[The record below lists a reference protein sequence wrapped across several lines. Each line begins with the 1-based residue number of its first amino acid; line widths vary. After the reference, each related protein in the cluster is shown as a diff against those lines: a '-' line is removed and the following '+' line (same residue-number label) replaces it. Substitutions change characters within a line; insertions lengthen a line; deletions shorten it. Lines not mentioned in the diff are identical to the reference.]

1 MEVANHIG
9 GGFLLRSRL
18 TTVTS
23 SNNQSIKIMENKILG
38 LHHITAIAGD
48 AQSNYDFY
56 TKTLGLRMV
65 KKTVNFD
72 DPQTYHFYFGDEVGT
87 PGTIL
92 TFFPWKNVRQ
102 GKNGAGMATEI
113 GYAVPAG
120 SLDFWKTRFETRSIR
135 HGDVNERFGE
145 KLLPF
150 QDPDGLWLS
159 LIETKSPDNRKGWKT
174 GEIKSNVALKGFHT
188 VTLTLNNIQA
198 TAALLTEVF
207 GYQLVEQDGN
217 IYRYRTDTVE
227 NAALV
232 DLLEEPGAQRGLNA
246 GGTNHHVAF
255 RVENEEV
262 LMAVREKVLARGLHI
277 TEKINRDYF
286 FSLYFREPGGVLFE
300 IATDNPGFATDE
312 TVEEL
317 GSSLQ
322 LPNRYETMR
331 EQIEKGLPKLI
342 I

>member
-1 MEVANHIG
+1 
-9 GGFLLRSRL
+9 
-18 TTVTS
+18 
-23 SNNQSIKIMENKILG
+23 MENRILG

-48 AQSNYDFY
+48 AQRNYDFY

-92 TFFPWKNVRQ
+92 TFFPWNNVRQ

-113 GYAVPAG
+113 GYAVPKG
-120 SLDFWKTRFETRSIR
+120 SLDFWKQRFEAHNVR
-135 HGDVNERFGE
+135 HKDINERFGE
-145 KLLPF
+145 RQLSF

-159 LIETKSPDNRKGWKT
+159 LVETKKPDSRKGWET
-174 GEIKSNVALKGFHT
+174 DEISSDVALKGSHT
-188 VTLTLNNIQA
+188 VTLTLNNIKA
-198 TAALLTEVF
+198 TAAILTDVF
-207 GYQLVEQDGN
+207 GYQLQEQEGN
-217 IYRYRTDTVE
+217 IYRYQTDAVE

-232 DLLEEPGAQRGLNA
+232 DLLESPGTPRGLNA

-262 LMAVREKVLARGLHI
+262 LMAFREKILARGLHI

-317 GSSLQ
+317 GTSLQ
-322 LPNRYETMR
+322 LPDRYKAMR
-331 EQIEKGLPKLI
+331 EQIKKALPELLT
-342 I
+342 

>member
-1 MEVANHIG
+1 M
-9 GGFLLRSRL
+9 
-18 TTVTS
+18 
-23 SNNQSIKIMENKILG
+23 KKILG

-48 AQSNYDFY
+48 AQRNYDFY
-56 TKTLGLRMV
+56 TKTLGLRLV

-92 TFFPWKNVRQ
+92 TFFPWTNVRQ

-113 GYAVPAG
+113 GYSVPKG
-120 SLDFWKTRFETRSIR
+120 SLDFWKARFEKLNIIHDIS
-135 HGDVNERFGE
+135 ERFGE
-145 KLLPF
+145 KTLTF

-159 LIETKSPDNRKGWKT
+159 LIETKNKDGRKGFET
-174 GEIKSNVALKGFHT
+174 AEIKSDTALKGFHT
-188 VTLTLNNIQA
+188 VTLTLNNIKA
-198 TAALLTEVF
+198 TAAILTGIF
-207 GYQLVEQDGN
+207 GYKQTEQEGSL
-217 IYRYRTDTVE
+217 YRYKTDAVE

-232 DLLEEPGAQRGLNA
+232 DLLELPQAQRGLNA

-255 RVENEEV
+255 RVKDEET
-262 LMAVREKVLARGLHI
+262 LMAMREKVVAKGLQI

-312 TVEEL
+312 TVENL

-322 LPNRYETMR
+322 LPDRYKPMR
-331 EQIEKGLPKLI
+331 DRIEQGLPKLQM
-342 I
+342 